1 MVKYDTIR
9 SYLMEKSNCTLYS
22 SGLKGAEATFGE
34 EAEKYGVKEVV
45 YSFEDHKLTREKN
58 VSILNQEELERGDI
72 SMELAS
78 RMLNRTYYETEKIRK
93 VLQTIFHMVN
103 SGHQVFVIGS
113 IQEDG
118 SVKGGTGWAVELAKM
133 FNRPLHVFDQP
144 QKKWFTWENEWQ
156 EGSPKIEYDTFVGSG
171 TRYLS
176 DAGREAIGQLFADSF
191 GGE

>member
-1 MVKYDTIR
+1 MDQDK
-9 SYLMEKSNCTLYS
+9 CTLFS

-34 EAEKYGVKEVV
+34 TAEKWNLKEVV
-45 YSFEDHKLTREKN
+45 YSFDSHKLERDKN
-58 VSILNQEELERGDI
+58 VVLLSQEELERGDI

-103 SGHQVFVIGS
+103 GGHQVFVIGT
-113 IQEDG
+113 IQDDK

-144 QKKWFTWENEWQ
+144 KGKWFTWKNDWVEDT
-156 EGSPKIEYDTFVGSG
+156 PRIEYETFVGSG
-171 TRYLS
+171 TRYLN
-176 DAGREAIGQLFADSF
+176 DAGREAIEQLFARSF
-191 GGE
+191 GE

>member
-1 MVKYDTIR
+1 
-9 SYLMEKSNCTLYS
+9 MEKSNCTLYS

-34 EAEKYGVKEVV
+34 EAEKHGVSEVI
-45 YSFEDHKLTREKN
+45 YSFESHKLTREKN
-58 VSILNQEELERGDI
+58 VTVLSQEELERGDI

-78 RMLNRTYYETEKIRK
+78 RMLNRTYYETDKIRK

-144 QKKWFTWENEWQ
+144 QKKWFTWKSEWV
-156 EGSPKIEYDTFVGSG
+156 EDSPRIEYNTFVGSG
-171 TRYLS
+171 TRYLN
-176 DAGREAIGQLFADSF
+176 DAGREAIQQLFADSF
-191 GGE
+191 AAE

>member
-1 MVKYDTIR
+1 
-9 SYLMEKSNCTLYS
+9 MEKSNCTLFS

-34 EAEKYGVKEVV
+34 EAEKHGIKDVV
-45 YSFEDHKLTREKN
+45 YSFNSHKLSRDKN
-58 VSILNQEELERGDI
+58 VTILSQEELERGDI

-103 SGHQVFVIGS
+103 SGHQVFVIGT

-144 QKKWFTWENEWQ
+144 KKKWFTWDNSWKED
-156 EGSPKIEYDTFVGSG
+156 SPKIEYDTFVGSG

-176 DAGREAIGQLFADSF
+176 DAGRDAISQLFADSCA
-191 GGE
+191 GE

>member
-1 MVKYDTIR
+1 MDPAT
-9 SYLMEKSNCTLYS
+9 CTLYS
-22 SGLKGAEATFGE
+22 SGLKGAETAFGE
-34 EAEKYGVKEVV
+34 EAEKAGVNETI
-45 YSFEDHKLTREKN
+45 YSFEGHKLSRDKN
-58 VSILNQEELERGDI
+58 VAILNDEQLQRGDI

-78 RMLNRTYYETEKIRK
+78 RMLNRTYYETDKIRK

-103 SGHQVFVIGS
+103 SGHQIFVVGA

-144 QKKWFTWENEWQ
+144 SRKWYTWNKSWQ
-156 EGSPKIEYDTFVGSG
+156 EDSPKIEYQTFVGSG

-176 DAGREAIGQLFADSF
+176 EAGQEAIVKLFKDSF
-191 GGE
+191 PA

>member
-1 MVKYDTIR
+1 MD
-9 SYLMEKSNCTLYS
+9 KSLCTLYS

-34 EAEKYGVKEVV
+34 IAEQMGINEIIYT
-45 YSFEDHKLTREKN
+45 FEGHKLTRNKN
-58 VSILNQEELERGDI
+58 TVVLSQAELERGDI

-78 RMLNRTYYETEKIRK
+78 KMLNRTYYETDKIRK

-144 QKKWFTWENEWQ
+144 SKNWYTWK
-156 EGSPKIEYDTFVGSG
+156 EGWKEDSPVIEYDTFVGSG

-176 DAGREAIGQLFADSF
+176 DAGRTAISELFERSF
-191 GGE
+191 GE

>member
-1 MVKYDTIR
+1 MNPA
-9 SYLMEKSNCTLYS
+9 NCTLYHG
-22 SGLKGAEATFGE
+22 GLKGAEATFGE
-34 EAEKYGVKEVV
+34 AAEKFGLKEVI
-45 YSFEDHKLTREKN
+45 YTFENHRLFRDKN
-58 VSILNQEELERGDI
+58 SVVLSQEELERGDI

-103 SGHQVFVIGS
+103 SGHQVFVVGT

-133 FNRPLHVFDQP
+133 FNRPLHVYDQP
-144 QKKWFTWENEWQ
+144 TKKWFTWKSEWQ
-156 EGSPKIEYDTFVGSG
+156 EDSPIIEYDTFVGSG

-176 DAGREAIGQLFADSF
+176 DSGREAIEKLFQDSF
-191 GGE
+191 AG